1 MRCKIHVVYL
11 QSLAT
16 IQNVIT
22 IYTTQ
27 PRLILTQSL
36 PPPPLAIAT
45 RIIYADGADDPYIQV
60 PRVDCAYGIDES
72 RGKGILCA
80 MALCAYDVSKRGKGG
95 MWIGVWVTI
104 CWLFETI

>member
-1 MRCKIHVVYL
+1 MWCTFNHWLLFKTL
-11 QSLAT
+11 LPST
-16 IQNVIT
+16 PN
-22 IYTTQ
+22 Q
-27 PRLILTQSL
+27 PRFILTQSL

>member
-22 IYTTQ
+22 ICTKPAQAYI
-27 PRLILTQSL
+27 PNRL
-36 PPPPLAIAT
+36 PPPLAIAT